1 MGGAHGAISLHRPYA
16 LELCPRSVILDD
28 GRIAADAPTADILS
42 DAELLGR
49 HRLELPYGFDPRRV
63 EPRAFDARDIGV

>member
-42 DAELLGR
+42 DAEL
-49 HRLELPYGFDPRRV
+49 PYGFAPRRV